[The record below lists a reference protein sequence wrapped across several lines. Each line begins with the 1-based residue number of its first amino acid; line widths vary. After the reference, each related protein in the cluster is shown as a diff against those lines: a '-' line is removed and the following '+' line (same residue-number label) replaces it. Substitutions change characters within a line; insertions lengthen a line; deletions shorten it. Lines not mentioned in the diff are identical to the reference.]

1 MKNKSVDIIEVTGYK
16 MAILI
21 SNQKTIYFFY
31 FSLYQHVTRL
41 SKNLTGHY

>member
-1 MKNKSVDIIEVTGYK
+1 MKNKSVDIIEFTGDK
-16 MAILI
+16 IAILI

-31 FSLYQHVTRL
+31 VPLYQHVTRL